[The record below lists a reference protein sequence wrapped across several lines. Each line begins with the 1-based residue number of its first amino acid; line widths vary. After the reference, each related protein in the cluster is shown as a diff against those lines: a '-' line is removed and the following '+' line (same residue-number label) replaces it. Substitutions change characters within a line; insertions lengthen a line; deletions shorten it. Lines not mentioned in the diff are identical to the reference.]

1 MRTYVLSDIPVG
13 GVGVFVDLSLCSLGS
28 LSVMS
33 ISVIFDLA
41 NHLTKKQ
48 EMVHSSF
55 YTKQLK
61 TDQNSLSAYRKRLQK
76 SGLSPNMVS
85 EI

>member
-55 YTKQLK
+55 L
-61 TDQNSLSAYRKRLQK
+61 
-76 SGLSPNMVS
+76 
-85 EI
+85 